1 MLARLYKN
9 IGEINMSGEED
20 NKRLNEAITN
30 FTMAIQL
37 LNKENIKNRLSDEI
51 IQNLNKT

>member
-51 IQNLNKT
+51 NQNF